1 MLNVQYNNMY
11 FDELNLDD
19 RLLDALYE
27 MRFDK
32 CTPIQEKAI
41 PPLLEGHDLVGIA
54 QTGTGKTAA
63 YLLPILNQ
71 LCTGHYPE
79 GKVNCLIMVPT
90 RELAIQIDQALEAF
104 SYYLPFSG
112 VAVYGGNDAHRYD
125 QELQGMK
132 MGADILVATPGRLI
146 SHLQLG
152 NVDLSKVS
160 FFVLDEADRML
171 DMGFHDDIIKIAS
184 YLPPKRQTL
193 LFSATMPDA
202 IQQMANSL
210 LHHPVNV
217 RIAVSKPAEGIDH
230 KAYICYEPQ
239 KMRILETLL
248 KQEEI
253 HKAIMF
259 VSKKTKVKDLA
270 IKMRKMGIRLAQM
283 HSDLTQE
290 ERNHVMQDFKAGRIN
305 LIIATDI
312 ISRGIDID
320 DIQLII
326 NYDVPRDAEDYIHRI
341 GRTARAGKRGR
352 AISLVNE
359 EDQSYFG
366 KIERF
371 LRNEIPKL
379 PLPDGLTEGPS
390 YNPRTHRHPAKKRPA
405 RRLPARLRKPKN
417 S

>member
-1 MLNVQYNNMY
+1 MY

-371 LRNEIPKL
+371 LGNEIPKL

-405 RRLPARLRKPKN
+405 RRLPARRRKPKN

>member
-1 MLNVQYNNMY
+1 MY

-253 HKAIMF
+253 HKVIMF

-371 LRNEIPKL
+371 LGNEIPKL

-405 RRLPARLRKPKN
+405 RRLPAKRRKPKN